1 MKKIAIVGATGMAGQ
16 PVAKEFI
23 KAGFEVT
30 LLARDIDKT
39 KKIFGSGI
47 RIIEGDLNNT
57 ESIKE
62 FLLNQD
68 GLYLSLSVPETSS
81 VNDFQPERDG
91 IKNILSI
98 SKDAGIKRIGY
109 LSSLYH
115 LYEGQNR
122 FSWWH
127 FKIKGDAV
135 KQIKSQKI
143 PYSVF
148 YPSTFMESFD
158 KKGFIQ
164 GNNINLAGVSR
175 FPMYLIAASDYGKQ
189 VVRAFEI
196 NSGNNEYVVQG
207 QEGFTADK
215 AAELLVKNYSKRKL
229 KIVRLPFGVLK
240 FFGLL
245 SKKFSYVANT
255 VNALNNYP
263 EKFEAE
269 KTWKELGTP
278 QTKFIDY
285 IKSL

>member
-39 KKIFGSGI
+39 KKIFGPGI

-62 FLLNQD
+62 LLLNQD

-91 IKNILSI
+91 VKNILSLV
-98 SKDAGIKRIGY
+98 KDAGIKGIGY

-115 LYEGQNR
+115 LYEGQNG

-127 FKIKGDAV
+127 FRIKGEAIT
-135 KQIKSQKI
+135 QIKSQKI
-143 PYSVF
+143 PYTIF

-158 KKGFIQ
+158 KKGYTQ
-164 GNNINLAGVSR
+164 GRNINLAGASR

-207 QEGFTADK
+207 QEGFTADR

-255 VNALNNYP
+255 VNALNNYL
-263 EKFEAE
+263 KNL
-269 KTWKELGTP
+269 KLKKLGR
-278 QTKFIDY
+278 
-285 IKSL
+285 S